1 MVLAGYN
8 HNVRHDGQLF
18 HIQTETKDVKGVI
31 VITTQLFLAGKILDT
46 QKVELSNLSPEEKTQ
61 QALTQRAKSL
71 HVQVLKKLVTGK
83 IDAVKKVK
91 KVHVFAGTSLLD
103 AIEARVVDEYD
114 ERPVIDIGKELEENA
129 FEKRIEKFLDSISEE
144 LL

>member
-1 MVLAGYN
+1 M
-8 HNVRHDGQLF
+8 RHDGQLF